1 MEHLIAHA
9 HKQGQLE
16 DVRVQIFAQSMSESL
31 LDSLHGLYEGLKERK
46 EHALCVFA
54 FVAEVFVIIEDY
66 IQPVVMSKV
75 I

>member
-1 MEHLIAHA
+1 
-9 HKQGQLE
+9 
-16 DVRVQIFAQSMSESL
+16 MSESL
-31 LDSLHGLYEGLKERK
+31 LDSLHGLYEGLKQRK

-75 I
+75 ILLVT